1 MILGDRDYYRQRRQP
16 PEACT
21 FSYDG
26 YEKVT
31 FDEIQASKEKR
42 MSDIRKEIR
51 EKIRNGDFN
60 CEKEL
65 TLSIISG
72 KWKIVIL
79 WHLGVEGPHRFS
91 ELQRLFPKIT
101 HKMLTSQLKELI
113 EDGIVHREV
122 YPEVPPRVEYSMTEL
137 GMTLLP
143 IIQMMYEWG
152 KKRMAAIKKEMGLNE
167 PKAQDPSKK
176 G

>member
-1 MILGDRDYYRQRRQP
+1 MDTNKGEECMPETFRD
-16 PEACT
+16 E
-21 FSYDG
+21 
-26 YEKVT
+26 V
-31 FDEIQASKEKR
+31 KEK
-42 MSDIRKEIR
+42 II
-51 EKIRNGDFN
+51 NGDYN

-91 ELQRLFPKIT
+91 DLQRLFPKIS
-101 HKMLTSQLKELI
+101 HKILTNQLRELM

-122 YPEVPPRVEYSMTEL
+122 YPEVPPKVEYSMTEL

-143 IIQMMYEWG
+143 IVEMMYEWG
-152 KKRMAAIKKEMGLNE
+152 KDRIAEIVKEMDSTESTN
-167 PKAQDPSKK
+167 KA
-176 G
+176 

>member
-1 MILGDRDYYRQRRQP
+1 MSDTLR
-16 PEACT
+16 E
-21 FSYDG
+21 
-26 YEKVT
+26 
-31 FDEIQASKEKR
+31 EIKEK
-42 MSDIRKEIR
+42 II
-51 EKIRNGDFN
+51 NGDFN

-91 ELQRLFPKIT
+91 DLQRLFPKIS
-101 HKMLTSQLKELI
+101 HKVLANQLHELM

-122 YPEVPPRVEYSMTEL
+122 YPEVPPKVEYSMTEL

-143 IIQMMYEWG
+143 IVEMMYEWG
-152 KKRMAAIKKEMGLNE
+152 KKRIEEFKKEMNLSQG
-167 PKAQDPSKK
+167 
-176 G
+176 